1 MADYRTSA
9 CTCPACRSLMDERR
23 ILDAVVDVC
32 PTCHGLWID
41 WFDGDLAHLTREA
54 GSPLVY
60 APASGSGG
68 TGACP
73 RCTVA
78 LTPEVLAVAPET
90 EGQSGEAA
98 RAGAPPPTV
107 LRCGDCAGA
116 FVPRSA
122 AEQIIALGLATA
134 REPDA
139 PPGLLDRLL
148 AVLRSILKGPKLEG

>member
-60 APASGSGG
+60 APASGSGASGGTGGATSPSVGG
-68 TGACP
+68 TGASGAAAGGAAAGG
-73 RCTVA
+73 VA
-78 LTPEVLAVAPET
+78 AGVAVAKEAAVAGPRMGRAVGDSAGQHT
-90 EGQSGEAA
+90 EGAQATPTAPS
-98 RAGAPPPTV
+98 GAPMPQVADSVP
-107 LRCGDCAGA
+107 AGS
-116 FVPRSA
+116 RGT
-122 AEQIIALGLATA
+122 E
-134 REPDA
+134 R
-139 PPGLLDRLL
+139 
-148 AVLRSILKGPKLEG
+148 